1 MQTLKISDK
10 NSDAWEQHYFAP
22 EADTVCGYKIH
33 VNLTEHQ
40 FQAGK
45 TLLVEEYSKRRVDFK
60 VCNTQSFCE
69 RLNSGN
75 YGVTQI
81 GKAATVYVATPE
93 RLSSEAQF
101 LQAMLAEFSGPC
113 PPTDLRIPNSGILS
127 YRWEAR
133 NETQAR
139 EICSGVP
146 LPVFDPIG
154 GLSAVGNPF
163 LELKKAGI
171 DLIIT
176 RCLRQSSKGAVYEG
190 IAKGTRVKSPAT
202 FRPVILKEFRKY
214 ASKSH
219 LGHDAWDI
227 GRSEI
232 KSYKQ
237 LRPLHVTPQLFWE
250 GTSNES
256 IYLLL
261 ESPAG
266 FVPLQEFA
274 KNLSTECLDIICS
287 RVESLIKT
295 IANSDVRCI
304 DVSPSN
310 ILINNKL
317 EIKAIDFEIISD
329 ERGTTYYGLHPV
341 LKEQAPTPREL
352 VSLLRGSL
360 EALIRD

>member
-1 MQTLKISDK
+1 MPRKFDQ
-10 NSDAWEQHYFAP
+10 DAK
-22 EADTVCGYKIH
+22 DRV
-33 VNLTEHQ
+33 VR
-40 FQAGK
+40 
-45 TLLVEEYSKRRVDFK
+45 LVEDRD
-60 VCNTQSFCE
+60 
-69 RLNSGN
+69 
-75 YGVTQI
+75 
-81 GKAATVYVATPE
+81 
-93 RLSSEAQF
+93 
-101 LQAMLAEFSGPC
+101 LAENMSMQAACQAVAPKLGVHGSGPC
-113 PPTDLRIPNSGILS
+113 PPTDLRIPNSDILS
-127 YRWEAR
+127 YRWEAK
-133 NETQAR
+133 NEPPAR

-163 LELKKAGI
+163 LELKKVGI

-190 IAKGTRVKSPAT
+190 VAKGTRVKSPST

-219 LGHDAWDI
+219 LGHDAWDM

-237 LRPLHVTPQLFWE
+237 LEALRVTPQLFWE

-256 IYLLL
+256 MYLLL
-261 ESPAG
+261 ESPAE

-274 KNLSTECLDIICS
+274 KNLSAECLDTIYS
-287 RVESLIKT
+287 KVESLIKI
-295 IANSDVRCI
+295 IANAGVRWI

-341 LKEQAPTPREL
+341 LQEQAPTPGEL
-352 VSLLRGSL
+352 VSLLRESL
-360 EALIRD
+360 AAPIRD